1 LSERRFFASYD
12 DPMTSEREG
21 LLEKLVVSLHLSV
34 PERQILG
41 SASISVDEVAAVVKR
56 LLDRNGVFPAQAR
69 TWEPGKTVFEGFFL
83 VKHPDGTVRM
93 NWQRSNPIRPTEL
106 ADQGSAKFDDLDTAV
121 SAFIERE
128 WSDGIDGITLSR
140 SRP

>member
-1 LSERRFFASYD
+1 
-12 DPMTSEREG
+12 
-21 LLEKLVVSLHLSV
+21 
-34 PERQILG
+34 
-41 SASISVDEVAAVVKR
+41 
-56 LLDRNGVFPAQAR
+56 
-69 TWEPGKTVFEGFFL
+69 
-83 VKHPDGTVRM
+83 M

-106 ADQGSAKFDDLDTAV
+106 ADQGGAKFDDLDTAV